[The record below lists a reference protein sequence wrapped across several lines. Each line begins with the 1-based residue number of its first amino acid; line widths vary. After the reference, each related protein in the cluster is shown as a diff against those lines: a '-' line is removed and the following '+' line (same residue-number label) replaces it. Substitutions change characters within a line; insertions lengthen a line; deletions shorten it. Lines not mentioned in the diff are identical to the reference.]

1 MDGFGIFGLRA
12 GGSMRHTKEMQSL
25 TDTLIYLRE
34 IIAERRHVD
43 PEVSYIAKLFRK
55 GRKKMAQKV
64 GEEAVEVVIASMR
77 SDKAEL
83 ISESADLLFHLL
95 VLWEEAG
102 VTPEELA
109 AELSLRKNRSGIVEK
124 KNRPA

>member
-1 MDGFGIFGLRA
+1 
-12 GGSMRHTKEMQSL
+12 MRHTKDMQSL
-25 TDTLIYLRE
+25 TDTLSYLRE
-34 IIAERRHVD
+34 IIAERRHAD
-43 PEVSYIAKLFRK
+43 PEESYIAKLFRK

-77 SDKAEL
+77 GEKAEL
-83 ISESADLLFHLL
+83 VSESADLLFHLL

>member
-1 MDGFGIFGLRA
+1 
-12 GGSMRHTKEMQSL
+12 MQVL
-25 TDTLIYLRE
+25 TDTLLYLRG
-34 IIAERRHVD
+34 IIAERRYAD
-43 PEVSYIAKLFRK
+43 PEESYIAKLFRK

-64 GEEAVEVVIASMR
+64 GEEAVEVVIAAMR
-77 SDKAEL
+77 GEKAEL
-83 ISESADLLFHLL
+83 VSESADLLFHLL

-109 AELSLRKNRSGIVEK
+109 TELSRRKQVSGLTEK